1 METILLIIGL
11 AGVIVYIAS
20 AILIFDYVN
29 ERIHKRK
36 HFVFINLFI
45 YSYVKHYKKMTR
57 EETGKTGKLFYF
69 WILSINLALLCFIF
83 FLILR

>member
-29 ERIHKRK
+29 ERIQKRR
-36 HFVFINLFI
+36 HFAFINLFI

-57 EETGKTGKLFYF
+57 EETGKIGRFFYF
-69 WILSINLALLCFIF
+69 WLLSINLALLCFIL
-83 FLILR
+83 FLIFR